1 MKFPLYIAKRYLF
14 TKSKNNAINIITI
27 IAAIGVFAG
36 AFSLFI
42 VLSGFSGLRDFS
54 LSFSNEFDPDLKA
67 VPGTGKVIKISEEQ
81 FGKLDNLEGVSTYS
95 KIIEERVFLDFKSK
109 NHTAFLKGVDENYQR
124 VNIIDSS
131 IVYGTWFAPNEFQ
144 VVIGNGISR
153 QLDISTF
160 NYQNLLKIMVPK
172 PGKGQI
178 SMTNISNAFTSKQV
192 IVSGIYSVN
201 EELDDQYV
209 FSNLNF
215 ARELLSMEED
225 EFSGIEFKL
234 NPDYSEEE
242 TLKQIESIFDKN
254 VVIKTRAELNDALN
268 KMLNSENLFVY
279 LIFTLVLTIA
289 LFNVVGSII
298 VMILDKRENIK
309 TLFSLGAT
317 PKQIKRIFFFQ
328 GMLMTGIGGL
338 IGLVFAI
345 ILITLQLE
353 YDLVMIT
360 PNLPYPVAMKFGN
373 ILIVIL
379 TIATLGFIASYI
391 AASRSKKAYYL
402 YANS

>member
-14 TKSKNNAINIITI
+14 TKSKSNAINIITI

-67 VPGTGKVIKISEEQ
+67 VAREGKVLNISEEQ
-81 FGKLDNLEGVSTYS
+81 LSKLQEIEGIAEFS
-95 KIIEERVFLDFKSK
+95 KVVEERVILSYKSK
-109 NHTAFLKGVDENYQR
+109 TNPAYIKGVDDNYR
-124 VNIIDSS
+124 NVNKIDSA
-131 IVYGTWFAPNEFQ
+131 VVFGTWLTKSEPQ
-144 VVIGNGISR
+144 VVIGNGLSR
-153 QLDISTF
+153 LLDVGTF

-178 SMTNISNAFTSKQV
+178 TMTNFQDAFNARQT
-192 IVSGIYSVN
+192 IVSGVYSVN
-201 EELDDQYV
+201 EELDDKYV
-209 FSNLNF
+209 FTNINF
-215 ARELLSMEED
+215 SKDLLDMGPD
-225 EFSGIEFKL
+225 EYSGVEFKL
-234 NPDYSEEE
+234 MPEASPEVVAREINE
-242 TLKQIESIFDKN
+242 IFEGKAS
-254 VVIKTRAELNDALN
+254 IKTRAELNDALN

-309 TLFSLGAT
+309 TLYSLGAT
-317 PKQIKRIFFFQ
+317 PKQIKNIFFYQ
-328 GMLMTGIGGL
+328 GMLMTGLGGG
-338 IGLVFAI
+338 IGLAVAV
-345 ILITLQLE
+345 ILIALQMN

-360 PNLPYPVAMKFGN
+360 PNLPYPVKMKIEN
-373 ILIVIL
+373 VLVVLL
-379 TIATLGFIASYI
+379 TIFILGFIASYI
-391 AASRSKKAYYL
+391 AAGSSKKAL
-402 YANS
+402 SQANS

>member
-14 TKSKNNAINIITI
+14 TKSKSNAINIITI

-67 VPGTGKVIKISEEQ
+67 IPSQGKVLNISEEQ
-81 FGKLDNLEGVSTYS
+81 LAEIQQIPEILEFS
-95 KIIEERVFLDFKSK
+95 KIVEERVILSYKSK
-109 NHTAFLKGVDENYQR
+109 TNPAYIKGVDESYGR
-124 VNIIDSS
+124 VNQIDSA
-131 IVYGTWFAPNEFQ
+131 IVFGTWLTKSEPQ
-144 VVIGNGISR
+144 VVIGNGLSR
-153 QLDISTF
+153 LLDVGTF

-172 PGKGQI
+172 PGKGAI
-178 SMTNISNAFTSKQV
+178 TMTNLQDAFTSRQT

-201 EELDDQYV
+201 EELDDKYV
-209 FSNLNF
+209 FTNINLAKDLLNLN
-215 ARELLSMEED
+215 ED
-225 EFSGIEFKL
+225 EFSAVEFKL
-234 NPDYSEEE
+234 APEASLDDV
-242 TLKQIESIFDKN
+242 TDQINSIFEGKAI
-254 VVIKTRAELNDALN
+254 VKTRAELNDALN

-309 TLFSLGAT
+309 TLHSLGAT
-317 PKQIKRIFFFQ
+317 PNQIKNIFFLQ
-328 GMLMTGIGGL
+328 GMLMTGLGGI
-338 IGLVFAI
+338 IGLLVAI
-345 ILITLQLE
+345 VLIALQMN

-360 PNLPYPVAMKFGN
+360 PNLPYPVQMKVQN
-373 ILIVIL
+373 IFIVL
-379 TIATLGFIASYI
+379 VTIFTLGLIASYI
-391 AASRSKKAYYL
+391 AAGRSKKAL
-402 YANS
+402 N

>member
-14 TKSKNNAINIITI
+14 TKSKSTAINVITI

-67 VPGTGKVIKISEEQ
+67 IPREGKVINISEAQ
-81 FGKLDNLEGVSTYS
+81 LQQLQQIEGIAEFS
-95 KIIEERVFLDFKSK
+95 KVIEERVILSYKSK
-109 NHTAFLKGVDENYQR
+109 RNPAYIKGVDENYRR
-124 VNIIDSS
+124 VNQIDSA
-131 IVYGTWFAPNEFQ
+131 IVFGTWLTKSEPQ
-144 VVIGNGISR
+144 VVIGNGLSR
-153 QLDISTF
+153 LLDVGTF
-160 NYQNLLKIMVPK
+160 NYQSLLKILVPK
-172 PGKGQI
+172 PGKGAVT
-178 SMTNISNAFTSKQV
+178 MTNIQDAFNSRQT

-201 EELDDQYV
+201 EELDDKYV
-209 FSNLNF
+209 FTNINF
-215 ARELLSMEED
+215 ARDLLGMDVD
-225 EFSGIEFKL
+225 EYSGVEFRLK
-234 NPDYSEEE
+234 PEVSSEEVTE
-242 TLKQIESIFDKN
+242 EIKSILGEN
-254 VVIKTRAELNDALN
+254 AIVKTRAELNDALN

-309 TLFSLGAT
+309 TLHSLGAT
-317 PKQIKRIFFFQ
+317 PNQIKNIFFLQ
-328 GMLMTGIGGL
+328 GMLMTGLGGL
-338 IGLVFAI
+338 IGLIVAI
-345 ILITLQLE
+345 ILIILQMN

-360 PNLPYPVAMKFGN
+360 PNLPYPVQMKFEN

-379 TIATLGFIASYI
+379 TIFTLGLIASYI
-391 AASRSKKAYYL
+391 AAGRSKKAL
-402 YANS
+402 KSA

>member
-14 TKSKNNAINIITI
+14 TKSKSNAINIITI

-67 VPGTGKVIKISEEQ
+67 LPKTGKVIQISDEQ
-81 FGKLDNLEGVSTYS
+81 LNELEQLEGVAYFS
-95 KIIEERVFLDFKSK
+95 KIIEERVILSYKSK
-109 NHTAFLKGVDENYQR
+109 TNPAYIKGVDEDYR
-124 VNIIDSS
+124 KVNKIDSS
-131 IVYGTWFAPNEFQ
+131 IVFGTWLTGSEPQ
-144 VVIGNGISR
+144 VVIGNGLSR
-153 QLDISTF
+153 LLDVGTF
-160 NYQNLLKIMVPK
+160 NYQNLLKVMIPV

-178 SMTNISNAFTSKQV
+178 SMTNIQDAFKTRQV

-201 EELDDQYV
+201 EELDDKYV
-209 FSNLNF
+209 FSNIGLARDLLNLQENEYS
-215 ARELLSMEED
+215 A
-225 EFSGIEFKL
+225 IEFRL
-234 NPDYSEEE
+234 DPEVSSEEISE
-242 TLKQIESIFDKN
+242 KINSIFNGK
-254 VVIKTRAELNDALN
+254 VLVKTRAELNDALN

-309 TLFSLGAT
+309 TLYSLGAT
-317 PKQIKRIFFFQ
+317 PNQIKNIFFMQ
-328 GMLMTGIGGL
+328 GMLMTCLGGI
-338 IGLVFAI
+338 IGLLVAI
-345 ILITLQLE
+345 VLILLQMN

-360 PNLPYPVAMKFGN
+360 PNLAYPVQMKFEN
-373 ILIVIL
+373 IVIVL
-379 TIATLGFIASYI
+379 ATIFTLGLIASYI
-391 AASRSKKAYYL
+391 AAGRSKKAL
-402 YANS
+402 SQANS

>member
-14 TKSKNNAINIITI
+14 TKSKSNAINIITI

-67 VPGTGKVIKISEEQ
+67 FPKEGKILKISDDQ
-81 FGKLDNLEGVSTYS
+81 IGKLQKIEGIDQFS
-95 KIIEERVFLDFKSK
+95 KVIEERVFLDYKSK
-109 NHTAFLKGVDENYQR
+109 NHTAFIKGVDENYR
-124 VNIIDSS
+124 KVNNIDSA
-131 IVYGTWFAPNEFQ
+131 IVYGTWLTKSEPQ
-144 VVIGNGISR
+144 VVVGNGISR
-153 QLDISTF
+153 LLNVDVF

-178 SMTNISNAFTSKQV
+178 TMTNLPGAFNSRQV

-201 EELDDQYV
+201 EDLDDKFV
-209 FSNLNF
+209 FSNIDF
-215 ARELLSMEED
+215 ARNLLSLEND
-225 EFSGIEFKL
+225 EYSAIEFRL
-234 NPDYSEEE
+234 NSEASTDQVSEE
-242 TLKQIESIFDKN
+242 IMNAFDGN
-254 VVIKTRAELNDALN
+254 IQIKTRAELNDALN

-309 TLFSLGAT
+309 TLYSLGAT
-317 PKQIKRIFFFQ
+317 PNQIKNIFFLQ
-328 GMLMTGIGGL
+328 GMLMTTLGGIIGL
-338 IGLVFAI
+338 IVAI
-345 ILITLQLE
+345 ILIVLQMN

-360 PNLPYPVAMKFGN
+360 PNLPYPVEMKFQN
-373 ILIVIL
+373 IIIVLL
-379 TIATLGFIASYI
+379 TIFTLGLIASYI
-391 AASRSKKAYYL
+391 AAGRSKKAL
-402 YANS
+402 AHTNS

>member
-14 TKSKNNAINIITI
+14 TKSKSNAINIITI

-67 VPGTGKVIKISEEQ
+67 LPREGKVIQISDEQ
-81 FGKLDNLEGVSTYS
+81 LKELEQLEGVAYFS
-95 KIIEERVFLDFKSK
+95 KTIEERVILSYKSK
-109 NHTAFLKGVDENYQR
+109 TNPAYIKGVDEDYRR
-124 VNIIDSS
+124 VNKIDSS
-131 IVYGTWFAPNEFQ
+131 IVFGTWLTSSEPQ
-144 VVIGNGISR
+144 VVMGNGLSR
-153 QLDISTF
+153 LLDVGTF
-160 NYQNLLKIMVPK
+160 NYQNLLKVMVPV

-178 SMTNISNAFTSKQV
+178 SMTNIQDAFKTRQV

-201 EELDDQYV
+201 EELDDKYV
-209 FSNLNF
+209 FSNIGLARDLLNLQENEYSAIEF
-215 ARELLSMEED
+215 RLDPEVSED
-225 EFSGIEFKL
+225 EI
-234 NPDYSEEE
+234 SEKIN
-242 TLKQIESIFDKN
+242 TIFNGN
-254 VVIKTRAELNDALN
+254 VLVKTRAELNDALN

-309 TLFSLGAT
+309 TLYSLGAT
-317 PKQIKRIFFFQ
+317 PNQIKNIFFMQ
-328 GMLMTGIGGL
+328 GMLMTCLGGI
-338 IGLVFAI
+338 IGLVVAI
-345 ILITLQLE
+345 VLILLQMN

-360 PNLPYPVAMKFGN
+360 PNLPYPVQMKFEN
-373 ILIVIL
+373 IVIVL
-379 TIATLGFIASYI
+379 ATIFILGLIASYI
-391 AASRSKKAYYL
+391 AAGRSKKAL
-402 YANS
+402 TQANS

>member
-14 TKSKNNAINIITI
+14 TKSKSNAINIITI

-67 VPGTGKVIKISEEQ
+67 FPKEGKVIRISEEQ
-81 FGKLDNLEGVSTYS
+81 IKQIQQIEEIESFS
-95 KIIEERVFLDFKSK
+95 KIIEERVILSYKSK
-109 NHTAFLKGVDENYQR
+109 EQPAFIKGVDEKYR
-124 VNIIDSS
+124 SVNKIDSA
-131 IVYGTWFAPNEFQ
+131 IVFGTWLTSSEPQ
-144 VVIGNGISR
+144 VVIGNGLSR
-153 QLDISTF
+153 ILDISTF

-172 PGKGQI
+172 PGKGAI
-178 SMTNISNAFTSKQV
+178 TMTNLQDAFSSRQT

-201 EELDDQYV
+201 EELDSKYV
-209 FSNLNF
+209 FTNLNF
-215 ARELLSMEED
+215 AKDLLNLEENEYSAMEFRLIPD
-225 EFSGIEFKL
+225 ASLDDVSDDL
-234 NPDYSEEE
+234 NE
-242 TLKQIESIFDKN
+242 IFRGEST
-254 VVIKTRAELNDALN
+254 IKTRAELNDALN

-309 TLFSLGAT
+309 TLHSLGAT
-317 PKQIKRIFFFQ
+317 PNQIKNIFFYQ
-328 GMLMTGIGGL
+328 GILMTGLGGIL
-338 IGLVFAI
+338 GLVVAV
-345 ILITLQLE
+345 ILILLQMN

-360 PNLPYPVAMKFGN
+360 PSLPYPVAMEVKN
-373 ILIVIL
+373 IFIVLI
-379 TIATLGFIASYI
+379 TIFTLGFIASYI
-391 AASRSKKAYYL
+391 AAGRSKKAL
-402 YANS
+402 S